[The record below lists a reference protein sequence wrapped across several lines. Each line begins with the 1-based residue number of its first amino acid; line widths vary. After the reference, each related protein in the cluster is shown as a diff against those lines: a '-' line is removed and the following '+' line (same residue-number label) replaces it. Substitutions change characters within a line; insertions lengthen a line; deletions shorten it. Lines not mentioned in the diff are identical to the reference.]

1 MNNFIRFSLGQ
12 KVLLN
17 LVFVLLIVIGAFVL
31 LIMPVERY
39 PNIHFGKV
47 FVITYFPGA
56 SPSDVESLVTKKIED
71 ALEDLADVEYIQS
84 HSYRQRSS
92 VLVKFE
98 DDSDYRALYDD
109 LRLKVLAIV
118 SDLPPAAEQPTFNFL
133 DVNDWFP
140 TIGVN
145 IYGNQSNKTLTTIA
159 EELKI
164 PLSQVKGVKELKLR
178 GEYVQEFHV
187 ILDKDK
193 LRRLGVTYDQAAQ
206 ALQQANISIPAGDY
220 TTGSG
225 EFIIKVDE
233 RFRQIEEVLDCIVRV
248 DGDGAFVRIRDIVD
262 RAFHTYRDPFIT
274 ASVNGQDCV
283 TLEIIKKSSGNA
295 LFITDDVKK
304 IISELAPHYQK
315 EDVNLVITQ
324 DSTLKIK
331 DSIRVLGVNLIIGI
345 TLVCL
350 IIWRFMGLRNAAIT
364 TIGIPFAFLVTMVF
378 MYFTGNSINEV
389 SLFAFILV
397 SGIIVDDAIVVVE
410 NIYRHLQAG
419 KPVRESVID
428 GTAEV
433 FLPVVAATLTTIAAF
448 MPMLIMTGSVGDFFA
463 LIPKTI
469 TFALCAS
476 LLECLLI
483 LPCHYLDFGPA
494 VTTTNTA
501 TPENPDAI
509 DSLCPWE
516 LEEGPVMTGI
526 RTGFNRL
533 LLLVLRYRFS
543 SLLLLL
549 LGFFGAIFIFA
560 SSHYGKTN
568 LIRIQFFPDDYSR
581 YYVELTGPTGTPL
594 ETTNHLVKKISKYI
608 MAAGKE
614 KAESANGFGGML
626 IDEDYIPFY
635 GNHLGHVVVTLP
647 AGNIRHFDDFPE
659 NDVEAHLASMREHL
673 RPLIDNGFTMRIRP
687 ERDGPPAGKDINIRI
702 LGVDEEN
709 VAGLAKRIEHFLK
722 NEKNLSQYL
731 SNLQDDQG
739 KAGRV
744 FHIKINKQRV
754 AEYGLTV
761 AQAAGLAASVI
772 NGRVVGKYKTSDEE
786 IDIKLKVAIDQRQ
799 LTDALDV
806 PVLDHLEGTIR
817 LRDLCTVEYNLE
829 PGFLNHFRG
838 RRAIT
843 LTADLATG
851 APVSG
856 QSVVQKTREFYATIM
871 DDYPGAGLNFAGEHE
886 STKKSYSS
894 LTYAFLISILI
905 IYVILATQ
913 FQSYAQPLII
923 LSAVIFGITGV
934 IYGTFFSRTLF
945 TINSFVAI
953 VGVTGVVVNDSLVLV
968 EFINKCYR
976 KGLNRRQ
983 ALIRGTNIRLRPI
996 LLTTL
1001 TTTLGL
1007 LPMALGIPEY
1017 SITWGTMA
1025 MTFVTGLCTAT
1036 FLTIIIVPVEWDIL
1050 TRRKESI
1057 EQKKSYDN
1065 KTISI

>member
-1 MNNFIRFSLGQ
+1 MKHFIRFSLAQ

-17 LVFVLLIVIGAFVL
+17 LVFVVLIVIGAFVL

-56 SPSDVESLVTKKIED
+56 TPADVESLVTKKIED
-71 ALEDLADVEYIQS
+71 ALDDLANVEYIQS
-84 HSYRQRSS
+84 HSYRERSS
-92 VLVKFE
+92 VLIKFE

-109 LRLKVLAIV
+109 LRLKVLGIV
-118 SDLPPAAEQPTFNFL
+118 SDLPPEAEQPRFNFL

-145 IYGNQSNKTLTTIA
+145 IYGHQSNQTLTTIA

-164 PLSQVKGVKELKLR
+164 PLTQIQGVKEVKVR
-178 GEYVQEFHV
+178 GEYVKEFHI
-187 ILDKDK
+187 ILDKEK
-193 LRRLGVTYDQAAQ
+193 LRRLGVTFSQAAQ
-206 ALQQANISIPAGDY
+206 ALQQANIIIPAGDY
-220 TTGSG
+220 TTKNG
-225 EFIIKVDE
+225 EFIIRVDE
-233 RFRQIEEVLDCIVRV
+233 QFRQIEDVLNCIVRV
-248 DGDGAFVRIRDIVD
+248 DGDGAFVRIRDIID
-262 RAFHTYRDPFIT
+262 QALHTYRDPFIT

-283 TLEIIKKSSGNA
+283 SLEILKKSSGNA
-295 LFITDDVKK
+295 LFIAADVKK
-304 IISELAPHYQK
+304 IVAEHLPHYQK
-315 EDVNLVITQ
+315 EDVQLVITQ
-324 DSTLKIK
+324 DSTVKIK
-331 DSIRVLGVNLIIGI
+331 DSIRVLGVNLLIGI
-345 TLVCL
+345 SLVCL

-410 NIYRHLQAG
+410 NIYRHLQTG
-419 KPVRESVID
+419 KPVKESVID
-428 GTAEV
+428 GTSEV
-433 FLPVVAATLTTIAAF
+433 FLPVVSATLTTIAAF
-448 MPMLIMTGSVGDFFA
+448 LPMLIMTGSVGDFFA

-483 LPCHYLDFGPA
+483 LPCHYLDFGPTA
-494 VTTTNTA
+494 STTTA
-501 TPENPDAI
+501 PEDDHSI

-516 LEEGPVMTGI
+516 IEEGLIMTSVRG
-526 RTGFNRL
+526 GFNRL
-533 LLLVLRYRFS
+533 LLLALRFRFFS
-543 SLLLLL
+543 LFLLLV
-549 LGFFGAIFIFA
+549 GFFGALFIFA
-560 SSHYGKTN
+560 SSHLGKTN

-594 ETTNHLVKKISKYI
+594 EMTSDLVKKISTRI
-608 MAAGKE
+608 MSEGKE
-614 KAESANGFGGML
+614 KAVSANGFGGMI
-626 IDEDYIPFY
+626 IDDDYIPFY
-635 GNHLGHVVVTLP
+635 GNHLGHVVVNLP

-659 NDVEAHLASMREHL
+659 NDVETHLDHMREIL
-673 RPLIDNGFTMRIRP
+673 QPLIDNGFSMRIRP
-687 ERDGPPAGKDINIRI
+687 EKDGPPAGKDINIRI
-702 LGVDEEN
+702 LGVNEKN
-709 VAGLAKRIEHFLK
+709 VAKLAKRVEHFLEQ
-722 NEKNLSQYL
+722 EKEINQYL
-731 SNLQDDQG
+731 NNLKDDQG
-739 KAGRV
+739 KSGRV
-744 FHIKINKQRV
+744 FRIRINKEKV

-761 AQAAGLAASVI
+761 AGTASLAASVI
-772 NGRVVGKYKTSDEE
+772 NGQRIGKYKTGDGE
-786 IDIKLKVAIDQRQ
+786 IDIKLKVAIDRKQ
-799 LTDALDV
+799 LSDALNV
-806 PVLDHLEGTIR
+806 PVVDHPEGVIR
-817 LRDLCTVEYNLE
+817 LRDLCTIEYNLE

-843 LTADLATG
+843 LTADLAAG
-851 APVSG
+851 APISG
-856 QSVVQKTREFYATIM
+856 PLIVQKTKEFYATIM

-886 STKKSYSS
+886 STQKSYRS
-894 LTYAFLISILI
+894 LSYAFLISLLI
-905 IYVILATQ
+905 MYVILATQ
-913 FQSYAQPLII
+913 FQSYAQPMII
-923 LSAVIFGITGV
+923 LSAVIFAITGV
-934 IYGTFFSRTLF
+934 VYGTLFSRTLF
-945 TINSFVAI
+945 TINSFIAI

-968 EFINKCYR
+968 EFLNNCYR
-976 KGLNRRQ
+976 KGLSRRE

-1050 TRRKESI
+1050 TKRKESA
-1057 EQKKSYDN
+1057 KK
-1065 KTISI
+1065 IG